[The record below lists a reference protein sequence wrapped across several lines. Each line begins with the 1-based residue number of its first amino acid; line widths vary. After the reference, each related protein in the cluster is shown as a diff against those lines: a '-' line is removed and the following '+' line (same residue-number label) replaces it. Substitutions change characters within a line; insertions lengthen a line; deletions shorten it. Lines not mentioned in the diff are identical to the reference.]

1 MPQLRV
7 LSTLGLAGVLQDLA
21 PHLPALDLQLAPTQT
36 LMGRIAAGERGDV
49 AILTDVAI
57 DELVAG
63 GILDG
68 ASRMDLARSH
78 VGVAV
83 RQGASRPDIATS
95 EAFVAA
101 LLGARSVVLSRAG
114 ASGLH
119 MAGLL
124 DRLSIADAV
133 YRKAVVIPSGF
144 TGELVARGEAELAI
158 QQISELMMVPG
169 LDILGRLPRGIEGV
183 SVFTA
188 ALFIGASDAA
198 SQVLQALR
206 AATVLIQEKG
216 LEPVLIPPSLG
227 RP

>member
-21 PHLPALDLQLAPTQT
+21 PRLPALDLQLAPTQT

-83 RQGASRPDIATS
+83 RQGASRPDIATP
-95 EAFVAA
+95 EAFAAA
-101 LLGARSVVLSRAG
+101 LLRARSVALSRAG

-124 DRLSIADAV
+124 DRLGIADAV
-133 YRKAVVIPSGF
+133 YRKAMVIPSGF

-169 LDILGRLPRGIEGV
+169 LDILGRLPQGIEGV

-188 ALFIGASDAA
+188 ALFTGASDAA
-198 SQVLQALR
+198 APMLQALR
-206 AATVLIQEKG
+206 AAAVLMQEKG
-216 LEPVLIPPSLG
+216 LEPVLVP
-227 RP
+227 

>member
-7 LSTLGLAGVLQDLA
+7 LSTLGLAGVLHDLA
-21 PHLPALDLQLAPTQT
+21 PRLPALDLQLAPTQT

-63 GILDG
+63 GILGG

-83 RQGASRPDIATS
+83 RQGASRPDIATP
-95 EAFVAA
+95 EAFAAA
-101 LLGARSVVLSRAG
+101 LLGARSVALSRAG

-124 DRLSIADAV
+124 DRLGIADAV
-133 YRKAVVIPSGF
+133 YRKAMVIPSGF

-188 ALFIGASDAA
+188 ALFTGASDAA
-198 SQVLQALR
+198 AQVLQALR
-206 AATVLIQEKG
+206 AAAVLMQEKG
-216 LEPVLIPPSLG
+216 LEPVLAP
-227 RP
+227 